1 MTQVS
6 SPLEALSDEYAAWWI
21 DLLGEHNHI
30 GGVEAT
36 KWLLDRAHITAED
49 RVLDAGAFV
58 GGAARM
64 IAKRTEATVVATDVN
79 ADFLVTGSKMSG
91 GELVKWVAGSTHKL
105 PFADGS
111 FTSAWCLDSYIAP
124 RELSRVTAAAATLCL
139 CCEVPEDSRGGVE
152 SFIEEW
158 GEFGWEMSAHRQ
170 LSSDATQTWRMA
182 EGEMVR
188 RRPHFE
194 ARYGKRGYIDQLD
207 MLASM
212 VRAYEVGEQGH
223 GLFVFSRKG

>member
-30 GGVEAT
+30 GGLEAT
-36 KWLLDRAHITAED
+36 KWLVERSHLGPGD

-58 GGAARM
+58 GAAARF
-64 IAKRTEATVVATDVN
+64 IANRTGARVVATDLN
-79 ADFLVTGSKMSG
+79 ADFLLTGSKMAG
-91 GELVKWVAGSTHKL
+91 GDLVTWAVGSSHKL
-105 PFADGS
+105 PFGDGA

-124 RELSRVTAAAATLCL
+124 KELSRVTAARATLCL
-139 CCEVPEDSRGGVE
+139 CCEVPVDSRGGVE

-158 GEFGWEMSAHRQ
+158 CEFGWEMSAHRQ
-170 LSSDATQTWRMA
+170 MSSDATQAWRLA

-194 ARYGKRGYIDQLD
+194 ARYGKRGYIAQLD

-223 GLFVFSRKG
+223 GLFVFARGA

>member
-1 MTQVS
+1 MIQVS

-58 GGAARM
+58 GGAARL
-64 IAKRTEATVVATDVN
+64 IARRTEATVVATDVN
-79 ADFLVTGSKMSG
+79 ADFLITGSKMPG
-91 GELVKWVAGSTHKL
+91 GELVTWAAGSTHKL
-105 PFADGS
+105 PFADGV

-124 RELSRVTAAAATLCL
+124 KELSRVTAPRATLCL
-139 CCEVPEDSRGGVE
+139 CCEVPVDSRGGAE
-152 SFIEEW
+152 SFIDEW
-158 GEFGWEMSAHRQ
+158 AELGWEMRAHRQ
-170 LSSDATQTWRMA
+170 MSSDATQTWRLA

-194 ARYGKRGYIDQLD
+194 ARYGKRGYIGQLD
-207 MLASM
+207 MLANM
-212 VRAYEVGEQGH
+212 VRAYEIGEQGH

>member
-64 IAKRTEATVVATDVN
+64 IARRTEATVVATDVN

>member
-6 SPLEALSDEYAAWWI
+6 SPLEALSDDYAAWWI

-30 GGVEAT
+30 GGLEAT
-36 KWLLDRAHITAED
+36 KWLLQRAALGPED

-58 GGAARM
+58 GGAARL
-64 IAKRTEATVVATDVN
+64 IASRTGATVVATDVN
-79 ADFLVTGSKMSG
+79 PDFLATGSKMTN
-91 GELVKWVAGSTHKL
+91 GELVTWAAGSTHKL
-105 PFADGS
+105 PFADGT
-111 FTSAWCLDSYIAP
+111 FTSAWCLDSYIAIK
-124 RELSRVTAAAATLCL
+124 ELSRVTAKPATLCL
-139 CCEVPEDSRGGVE
+139 CSEVPVDSRGGVE
-152 SFIEEW
+152 SFIDEW
-158 GEFGWEMSAHRQ
+158 REFGWEMRAHRQ
-170 LSSDATQTWRMA
+170 MSSDATQAWRLA

-194 ARYGKRGYIDQLD
+194 ARYGKRGYIGQLD

-223 GLFVFSRKG
+223 GLFVFARQA